1 MHTERRMGR
10 WGWVLLA
17 SLMGLAACKRE
28 PPAVAPPSPREQAA
42 RAAERAAQEEARGP
56 YTVTAGKL
64 DAYVGYQRA
73 MLKVQADLLRGL
85 EGVAGTRVDGGAA
98 PVSPGSV
105 ERSLKLI
112 EAKARAEAQARE
124 AAALSEADVNALGRI
139 VTDVISQRHLAQVMR
154 YDEEIRATE
163 ALQAKL
169 PEAQREELAPR
180 LKTLREQEAG
190 FSGLAEVRRRHGDA
204 NVDAVLE
211 READLAKN
219 YRDMLE
225 AYGGSRR

>member
-1 MHTERRMGR
+1 M
-10 WGWVLLA
+10 
-17 SLMGLAACKRE
+17 
-28 PPAVAPPSPREQAA
+28 Q
-42 RAAERAAQEEARGP
+42 
-56 YTVTAGKL
+56 
-64 DAYVGYQRA
+64 
-73 MLKVQADLLRGL
+73 
-85 EGVAGTRVDGGAA
+85 
-98 PVSPGSV
+98 
-105 ERSLKLI
+105 LI

-124 AAALSEADVNALGRI
+124 AAGLSEADVNALSRI

-204 NVDAVLE
+204 NVDAVLG
-211 READLAKN
+211 REPDLAKN